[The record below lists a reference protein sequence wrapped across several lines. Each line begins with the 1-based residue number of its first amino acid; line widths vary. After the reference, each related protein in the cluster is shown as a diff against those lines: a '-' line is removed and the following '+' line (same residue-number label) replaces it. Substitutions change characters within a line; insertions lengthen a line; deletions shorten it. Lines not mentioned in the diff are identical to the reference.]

1 MDGEASRGG
10 RDGGRYAEVVRR
22 TLYAPRSGQRAN
34 GGRDRGAVKCCR
46 IGVKAGAGER
56 TRTADLLIANRL
68 LYQRSYAG
76 WREKALTCVD
86 VRSGGRAVTGSRARS
101 EFGRKT
107 GGPTM
112 RARLVGSP
120 SLSFHRSG
128 CAAACNRRKRLQALD
143 RYGAVGAVF
152 SHSEAAR
159 GLGVGR
165 PGSRRGSGRR
175 LAVTPGRSSR
185 RWSCTLKRPRRGGA
199 RRRPRRGRGRLL
211 ELVGIAEVR
220 RRRCGHPRGGRVDA
234 QQLGGIALDG
244 RQRAEHDGPE
254 ELLRALGLLPH
265 QDALVRYAFSSLPA
279 GGGAQTVR
287 PGASP
292 TVARGPGRHRSRPQ
306 ARPRLYART
315 VEIFDREGSARPLQ
329 TMLSLVW
336 GSRALSQVDSSCSA
350 ATPTRSWGLRPS

>member
-152 SHSEAAR
+152 SRSEAA
-159 GLGVGR
+159 G
-165 PGSRRGSGRR
+165 
-175 LAVTPGRSSR
+175 T
-185 RWSCTLKRPRRGGA
+185 
-199 RRRPRRGRGRLL
+199 GRG
-211 ELVGIAEVR
+211 
-220 RRRCGHPRGGRVDA
+220 
-234 QQLGGIALDG
+234 
-244 RQRAEHDGPE
+244 
-254 ELLRALGLLPH
+254 
-265 QDALVRYAFSSLPA
+265 PA
-279 GGGAQTVR
+279 GLKARVW
-287 PGASP
+287 AA
-292 TVARGPGRHRSRPQ
+292 ARGDTWTQLSKMVMYAEETSPRWRQEAAAPRSRP
-306 ARPRLYART
+306 PP
-315 VEIFDREGSARPLQ
+315 G
-329 TMLSLVW
+329 
-336 GSRALSQVDSSCSA
+336 
-350 ATPTRSWGLRPS
+350 TRRHC